1 MHQYFIQGFLLG
13 LAYVAPI
20 GMQNLYVIT
29 TAVRMNRLR
38 AFQVALITI
47 FFDIS
52 LAIACFF
59 GVGILLDKI
68 SFLKYIFLLIGSLS
82 VIYIGITLIRSK
94 PKLNDKIKVDE
105 PVLKIAGIC
114 FAVTWL
120 NPQAIIDGSLLLGSF
135 RASLTGSNSVYFMLG
150 VMSASF
156 SWFTGIT
163 TIISFFKK
171 VISSDLLKLINIV
184 CGLIIIFFG
193 IKLGINF
200 IKMLI

>member
-1 MHQYFIQGFLLG
+1 MKGVYYMHQYFIQGFLLG

-20 GMQNLYVIT
+20 GMQNLYVIN

-52 LAIACFF
+52 LALACFF
-59 GVGILLDKI
+59 GIGILLDKI
-68 SFLKYIFLLIGSLS
+68 SFLKYIFLLVGSLS

-120 NPQAIIDGSLLLGSF
+120 NPQAIIDGTANVYSGERWDDS
-135 RASLTGSNSVYFMLG
+135 GDKDGGGYSNVVGCRDSDIT
-150 VMSASF
+150 S
-156 SWFTGIT
+156 TGIKPAVPAESGAVG
-163 TIISFFKK
+163 ISPWRYY
-171 VISSDLLKLINIV
+171 
-184 CGLIIIFFG
+184 
-193 IKLGINF
+193 
-200 IKMLI
+200 